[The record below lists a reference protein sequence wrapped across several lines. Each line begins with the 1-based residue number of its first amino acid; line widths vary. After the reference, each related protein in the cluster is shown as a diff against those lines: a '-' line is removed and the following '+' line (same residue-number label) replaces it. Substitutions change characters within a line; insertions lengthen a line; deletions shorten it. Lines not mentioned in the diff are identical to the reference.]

1 MLTHV
6 SRYSSHFVSSVV
18 ILPWTLELIMSEN
31 NPDFVLNN
39 NKPLNSLFKTP
50 NKNGA
55 AAGKFGAAAAKF
67 SVAGPNAQANAA
79 KKAAVPKKKDIWGIE
94 QNPNALNTKVR
105 KTKIISLKLFR
116 L

>member
-1 MLTHV
+1 
-6 SRYSSHFVSSVV
+6 
-18 ILPWTLELIMSEN
+18 MSEN

-39 NKPLNSLFKTP
+39 NKPLNTALYKTP
-50 NKNGA
+50 NKNGGA
-55 AAGKFGAAAAKF
+55 AAGSKFGAAAAKF

-105 KTKIISLKLFR
+105 KTKIIISIKLFR
-116 L
+116 LYKNGVEYQY

>member
-1 MLTHV
+1 
-6 SRYSSHFVSSVV
+6 
-18 ILPWTLELIMSEN
+18 MSEN

-39 NKPLNSLFKTP
+39 NKPLNSLYKTP

-67 SVAGPNAQANAA
+67 SATPNAQANAA

-94 QNPNALNTKVR
+94 KNPNALNTKVR
-105 KTKIISLKLFR
+105 NHN
-116 L
+116 